1 MIPLDPTP
9 AVLPFA
15 RETMRK
21 HARSFRI
28 AARLLSAED
37 ADDAALTYAFCREA
51 DDLVDEAPSVEAATT
66 AIDELRAELRGRRRP
81 RPLVVAFYR
90 MALRRRLPIDA
101 AWTLVDTIA
110 DDAGPVRI
118 SDDPALLRYAYGV
131 AGTVGLMMASLL
143 GARTQE
149 ARTCAID
156 LGIGMQLS
164 NVARDVTE
172 DARRDRLYLPAERLR
187 ALGVDPEDVVAGT
200 ADPEQLATVSRDLV
214 ALADRYYAS
223 ALDGLGFLP
232 LRGRLAV
239 AVAASLYQAIGHAV
253 VRRGALALRGR
264 TVLGR
269 LSLGTAVLRGLLTA
283 ALPRVW
289 GGSRSRDPALHPFSL
304 GAPESGTPCPTA

>member
-1 MIPLDPTP
+1 MIPPQSPSIAIIGLGYVGLPL
-9 AVLPFA
+9 AVEFGKKYPVTGFDIKQG
-15 RETMRK
+15 R
-21 HARSFRI
+21 
-28 AARLLSAED
+28 
-37 ADDAALTYAFCREA
+37 
-51 DDLVDEAPSVEAATT
+51 
-66 AIDELRAELRGRRRP
+66 IDELKAGRDSTREVDPAEL
-81 RPLVVAFYR
+81 AE
-90 MALRRRLPIDA
+90 A
-101 AWTLVDTIA
+101 TH
-110 DDAGPVRI
+110 
-118 SDDPALLRYAYGV
+118 
-131 AGTVGLMMASLL
+131 L
-143 GARTQE
+143 GF
-149 ARTCAID
+149 
-156 LGIGMQLS
+156 
-164 NVARDVTE
+164 
-172 DARRDRLYLPAERLR
+172 
-187 ALGVDPEDVVAGT
+187 T